1 MAGSFKV
8 APFGAVAWVWTV
20 GFVAALLFFAVRA
33 GLAISGGFLPD
44 TYDVGGAIILAV
56 LIVYGW
62 LRSVKGYRVGEGNI
76 VVERAG
82 PGRINFSLDD
92 MSSVR
97 VKSDIGSFFNSGF
110 LSIGGLFGWAGRARV
125 RNPSDIKSLDADVY
139 GTNPGKSV
147 VLEMKS
153 GRTVIVTPA
162 DPQAFAIAVR
172 EAGVRDEGP
181 GVRGQGPAARSSTAG
196 KGKSKKARR

>member
-8 APFGAVAWVWTV
+8 APFGTVAWVWTV
-20 GFVAALLFFAVRA
+20 GFVAALIFFAVRA
-33 GLAISGGFLPD
+33 GLAISGGLFPD

-76 VVERAG
+76 VVQRAG
-82 PGRINFSLDD
+82 PGRINFSLED
-92 MSSVR
+92 MASVR

-172 EAGVRDEGP
+172 DAGVRDQSSGARDQGSGTKSYSA
-181 GVRGQGPAARSSTAG
+181 GVA
-196 KGKSKKARR
+196 KSKKKRR